1 MTNPYTLAGAG
12 AVGAAGAFG
21 AGMANSDD
29 QESFTGYLAGED
41 SGALGG
47 AALGVG
53 GAAAGVGSILGLR
66 GLGRAAHML
75 LGTDKGRALMQQANA
90 ADRSGLRHAFGG
102 FRGSNKGALNDL
114 ASYQTARSNAINQG
128 NVSDAMDEYSK
139 ELGIGGY
146 GLDAT
151 QAAGVKNKLNDLTK
165 VTDANSGYTY
175 DGLKGI
181 KQKADLYGRM
191 RDAELSG
198 YGDQLKAGLR
208 GAGVG
213 AAGSLGAYG
222 YSNDFDT
229 NNMSLTGA
237 ASSALAGGLAG
248 GLLNRSGVIQNYG
261 KALTSLG
268 DTARQRFSQQLA
280 SSPKLRQQELLR
292 YADEIASSDPA
303 RANDIR
309 AKVRAVQTGTARA
322 AENSL
327 AVVDGNINFISGQGA
342 GKDKL
347 NISSSIAKDLGAR
360 DPDMVSA
367 QINKSMQGLGKDTE
381 TVNSILANGG
391 PEAQQ
396 MSEILNAH
404 SKQLVNISNKAQDEM
419 AEAVRLQGMQ
429 SSRNYAG
436 LGGLPGAG
444 GAMKPEYL
452 MNQPAMKQLAKDVAS
467 GTPVDTT
474 AIADALKK
482 SGITMPDDE
491 LAQMANGLSNN
502 FKAIGDKVRTN
513 LDEASNSMQMNIRST
528 GTNLAA
534 ESHNKAINTLN
545 ASIERAKS
553 VFPQE
558 QITKFQAEGNDY
570 IELLNKS
577 GPDGQ
582 REARKIMSDM
592 QKALDSG
599 DASRLQ
605 QLTTEYANKVDS
617 LSSGVAGFTKA
628 REGVVNSAR
637 KALKGNSMPDDFAD
651 NIKQYLNP
659 SDTSLAQQVDNIASM
674 SSQSARNAYMSGS
687 VKNIRADDFD
697 SVHELATN
705 LGITSPNI
713 TPAVATKIPGST
725 AQEIL
730 TNLSS
735 VDPKQLNAA
744 INGDSKAIKKIN
756 SVMGATLDQADIKEL
771 NNNLKTY
778 KNLVD
783 TAIKDNK
790 DLLAASTSTG
800 KSSIGMTPRNIATR
814 QKVTLDDE
822 GLASARRSATEAP
835 VLSTKAPVADDG
847 VNARGFTNPYL
858 LGALGLGGAG
868 LGTYY
873 ATRPTQAPV
882 EENPQ

>member
-12 AVGAAGAFG
+12 AVGATGALG
-21 AGMANSDD
+21 LGMLNRNEQD
-29 QESFTGYLAGED
+29 QSFTGYLASED

-53 GAAAGVGSILGLR
+53 GAAAGVGAILGLR
-66 GLGRAAHML
+66 GLGRAGHML

-90 ADRSGLRHAFGG
+90 ADRSGLRQAFGG
-102 FRGSNKGALNDL
+102 LRGANKGALNDL
-114 ASYQTARSNAINQG
+114 TSYQTARSNAINQG

-146 GLDAT
+146 GLDST
-151 QAAGVKNKLNDLTK
+151 QASGMKDQLKNLTE
-165 VTDANSGYTY
+165 VTDANKGY
-175 DGLKGI
+175 GGI
-181 KQKADLYGRM
+181 GQRAELYGRM

-198 YGDQLKAGLR
+198 YGDQLKTFLR
-208 GAGVG
+208 GSGLG
-213 AAGSLGAYG
+213 AASGLGAYG

-248 GLLNRSGVIQNYG
+248 GLLNRSGVVQNYS
-261 KALTSLG
+261 KALTSMG
-268 DTARQRFSQQLA
+268 DTAREQFAKQLA

-292 YADEIASSDPA
+292 YADSIATTDPNM
-303 RANDIR
+303 ANDIR

-367 QINKSMQGLGKDTE
+367 QINKSIQGLGKDTE
-381 TVNSILANGG
+381 TVNSVLANGG

-452 MNQPAMKQLAKDVAS
+452 MSQPAMKQLAKNVAS
-467 GTPVDTT
+467 GAPVDT
-474 AIADALKK
+474 ADIADALKK
-482 SGITMPDDE
+482 SGVTMPDDE

-570 IELLNKS
+570 IELLNKK

-605 QLTTEYANKVDS
+605 QLTKDYASQVDT
-617 LSSGVAGFTKA
+617 LSTGVAGFTKA

-637 KALKGNSMPDDFAD
+637 KALRGNTMPDDFAD
-651 NIKQYLNP
+651 NIKQYLDP
-659 SDTSLAQQVDNIASM
+659 ADTSLATQVDNIASM

-687 VKNIRADDFD
+687 VKNIKADDFD
-697 SVHELATN
+697 SVHELASN
-705 LGITSPNI
+705 LGVVPSINSTVS
-713 TPAVATKIPGST
+713 TKIPGYSP
-725 AQEIL
+725 QDIL

-744 INGDSKAIKKIN
+744 INGDAKAIKKVN
-756 SVMGATLDQADIKEL
+756 SVMGATLNEADIKAL
-771 NNNLKTY
+771 NDDLKTY
-778 KNLVD
+778 KAQVD
-783 TAIKDNK
+783 TGIKNSK
-790 DLLAASTSTG
+790 NMLETSTSMG
-800 KSSIGMTPRNIATR
+800 NSSVGMTPRSIATR
-814 QKVTLDDE
+814 QKVTMDDE

-835 VLSTKAPVADDG
+835 VLNAKAPVADDG

-882 EENPQ
+882 ENNQPE